1 MRKRVVQ
8 AVIQQMIEYRAE
20 VLLDEYGH
28 MEEVIGIVEELGPGD
43 NDPELIEVEYEIETE
58 GIIPDPRE
66 VE

>member
-1 MRKRVVQ
+1 MRKKVVQ
-8 AVIQQMIEYRAE
+8 AVIQQTVEYRAE

-28 MEEVIGIVEELGPGD
+28 IEEVIGIVEEIGAVD
-43 NDPELIEVEYEIETE
+43 DADLIEVEYEIETD